1 MNTVLDFPALSKHDL
16 IKERCVAAKI
26 WIGAR
31 SRAAHLRRLSVV
43 FAVELRLKIVSELYM
58 REMSP
63 KQFYDEF
70 GGGSL
75 PRVTQNFEKL
85 VEHGWLRYVRSEGP
99 GGGRR
104 GCVEHFYRA
113 TDLAFFDPE
122 TWALLPYSIR
132 VAFSWNTFKQIAARL
147 REAIEAGT
155 FDARPGSGLWSRS
168 LLLDPIGWERVIEAV
183 NAQFVALFEEQ
194 EDARLRM
201 SHSGETPIRASVI
214 QIAFESPCRDV
225 GRAGPAL
232 VESEEPLVP
241 FPVRLSK
248 VFADEV
254 CLQIVDEAN
263 RRAISAMQFHGD
275 HGGDLDGIRRRI
287 KRLAEIGWLKQVAE
301 KTGGRRRGATEK
313 FYRATGPTIFGGG
326 GPWSN
331 VPDALQRTG
340 SWRASEQLFAHVKEA
355 MEAGTFDARKD
366 GCLAWSLLQF
376 DQRGWERVTTELD
389 ALLAFALE
397 EGERAKV
404 RIRESGEEPTAT
416 TVAFGAFESP
426 KELERES

>member
-1 MNTVLDFPALSKHDL
+1 M
-16 IKERCVAAKI
+16 AAKI
-26 WIGAR
+26 WIGTE

-43 FAVELRLKIVSELYM
+43 FAVELRLKIVVELYM
-58 REMSP
+58 REMSA
-63 KQFYDEF
+63 KQFHEEF
-70 GGGSL
+70 GGGSIS
-75 PRVTQNFEKL
+75 RVTQNFEKL
-85 VEHGWLRYVRSEGP
+85 EEHGWLRRIRSEGP

-113 TDLAFFDPE
+113 TDLAFFDLE

-155 FDARPGSGLWSRS
+155 FEARRGSGLSSRS
-168 LLLDPIGWERVIEAV
+168 LLLDRVGWECLIEAV

-201 SHSGETPIRASVI
+201 YHSGEAPIRASVI
-214 QIAFESPCRDV
+214 QITFESPLHDG
-225 GRAGPAL
+225 GRVGPAL
-232 VESEEPLVP
+232 VESQEPLVP

-263 RRAISAMQFHGD
+263 RRAISVMRFHVD
-275 HGGDLDGIRRRI
+275 HGGDLEGIRRRF
-287 KRLAEIGWLKQVAE
+287 KRLAKIGWLKQVAE

-313 FYRATGPTIFGGG
+313 FYRATGPAIFEEG
-326 GPWSN
+326 GPWSD
-331 VPDALQRTG
+331 VPDELRQAD
-340 SWRASEQLFAHVKEA
+340 SWRASEWLFAEIKEA
-355 MEAGTFDARKD
+355 MKAGTFDVRKD
-366 GCLAWSLLQF
+366 GCLAWSLLQL
-376 DQRGWERVTTELD
+376 DRQGWERVTTELD

-397 EGERAKV
+397 EQVRAQARMKG
-404 RIRESGEEPTAT
+404 SGEEPTPT

-426 KELERES
+426 KERERES